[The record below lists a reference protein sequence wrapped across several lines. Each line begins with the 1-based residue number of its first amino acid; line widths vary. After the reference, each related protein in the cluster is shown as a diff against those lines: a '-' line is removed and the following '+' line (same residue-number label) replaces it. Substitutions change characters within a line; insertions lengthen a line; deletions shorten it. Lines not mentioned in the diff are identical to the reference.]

1 MMIIAIKSALIESLK
16 EAAWLCFLFCI
27 VFSSVVI
34 QKLTK
39 KKAPHAKRPEGQNL
53 SKFSPG
59 GSAIMRTNARST
71 VSV

>member
-1 MMIIAIKSALIESLK
+1 MDKPFDRYLDPGREKPHTARMMIIAIKSALIESLK

-39 KKAPHAKRPEGQNL
+39 KKPLTPKGPRG
-53 SKFSPG
+53 K
-59 GSAIMRTNARST
+59 I
-71 VSV
+71 